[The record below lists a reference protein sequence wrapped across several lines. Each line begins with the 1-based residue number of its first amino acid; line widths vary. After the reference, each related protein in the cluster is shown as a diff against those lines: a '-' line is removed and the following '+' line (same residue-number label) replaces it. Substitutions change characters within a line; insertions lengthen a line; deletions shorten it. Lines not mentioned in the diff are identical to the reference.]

1 MTITID
7 TLPIQHHWLPTLS
20 NIVTSDDSFS
30 RDLIKQFDKKR
41 SKLQAEM
48 AGDNISISS
57 DSYLSR
63 RTKTPELTSHPEV
76 PQIITTTVNNKDDTA
91 SINIRRRSAGDL
103 LRRSSAYLRAKFEAY
118 KVLKQQQQD
127 HQDMTPPPEEEDDN
141 VDNDENDEE
150 QVEQQQQQQQQTRSV
165 FRSWSLSKKNK
176 NNKSSTP
183 HIEITDH
190 QNNNNNNNNNIN
202 EKEINNNVHLSSS
215 AIGSL
220 SSSSFSSS
228 TSLPPKKI
236 AVNTTVLIPPP
247 PSHQQY
253 QYTPVQPPIITQYP
267 PRPLKYSPVHPI
279 SDNDNEKKI
288 NPTTT
293 TTTENRQSS
302 IVDIQSRDIQ
312 KDTITKSHH
321 YRRSL
326 PLFKLIHDS
335 TSSPP
340 LPPSSSRHRRRSS
353 ESDIQPIPS
362 SNQNHHPSFTN
373 WTKTAKRFTYW
384 LGCQPSKIVSKKG
397 KERAKG
403 LNAEKDP
410 S

>member
-41 SKLQAEM
+41 SRLQAEM

-57 DSYLSR
+57 DSCLSR
-63 RTKTPELTSHPEV
+63 RTKTPELAPHPEV
-76 PQIITTTVNNKDDTA
+76 PQITTTTVNNKDDTA

-118 KVLKQQQQD
+118 KGLKQQD
-127 HQDMTPPPEEEDDN
+127 HQDMAPPPEEDDDIA
-141 VDNDENDEE
+141 DNDDNDEE
-150 QVEQQQQQQQQTRSV
+150 QVEQQQQQTRSV

-176 NNKSSTP
+176 NNKSLTP

-190 QNNNNNNNNNIN
+190 QNNNNNNNIN
-202 EKEINNNVHLSSS
+202 EKETNNNVHLSSS

-267 PRPLKYSPVHPI
+267 PRPLKYSPVYPI
-279 SDNDNEKKI
+279 SDNGVEKKI
-288 NPTTT
+288 NP

-302 IVDIQSRDIQ
+302 IVDVQSRDIQ

-326 PLFKLIHDS
+326 PLFKLVHDS

-340 LPPSSSRHRRRSS
+340 PPPPSSRHRRRSS
-353 ESDIQPIPS
+353 ESDVQPIPS

-403 LNAEKDP
+403 LNTENDP